1 MVRSPISTTRPPRI
15 SGLTSFRTLSFLPW
29 LYWDLVTAFSRRP
42 RVLLSRGCTQL
53 VKEEK
58 RRKKSPSGLLIS
70 YLSAGNDELNLAA
83 GGADDLGEL
92 LGDAAEYAEA
102 VVLGEG
108 GEEVLDGVVG
118 GGAVAA
124 GVLTVV
130 EGGSVAETGLLASL
144 LLLLFST
151 GIPQAMAAWS

>member
-1 MVRSPISTTRPPRI
+1 M
-15 SGLTSFRTLSFLPW
+15 
-29 LYWDLVTAFSRRP
+29 
-42 RVLLSRGCTQL
+42 SRGCTQL

-92 LGDAAEYAEA
+92 LGDALEYAEA

-118 GGAVAA
+118 GGAEGLGQLGDD
-124 GVLTVV
+124 GVLV
-130 EGGSVAETGLLASL
+130 GLLQGRGLEDGGQLGVFGVQGTEGAQGLSGRL
-144 LLLLFST
+144 
-151 GIPQAMAAWS
+151 QRR